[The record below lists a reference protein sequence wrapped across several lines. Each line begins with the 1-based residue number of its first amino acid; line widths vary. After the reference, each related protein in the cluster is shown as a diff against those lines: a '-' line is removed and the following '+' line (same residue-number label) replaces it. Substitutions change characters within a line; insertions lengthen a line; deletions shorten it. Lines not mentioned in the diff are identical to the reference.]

1 MKKIKSVFAVLLI
14 MAMAVCMSVPALAAG
29 SSVKYDG
36 NAQNFIFAEGS
47 EYSPTDLFDN
57 FKGVMP
63 GDRLEQTITI
73 RNDISNNIKI
83 KLYMR
88 STGAQAGSEE
98 FLSQMN
104 LTVTQEGTSELFDAP
119 ADQTAGL
126 TDWVYLGTFYSGAEI
141 DLNVVL
147 DVPITMG
154 NEFQDAIGKLDWE
167 FKVEE
172 LPVEPDDPTPPK
184 TGDDVNLWLI
194 GGICAVCAAVL
205 VILPLAAR
213 RRNRKDSEA

>member
-1 MKKIKSVFAVLLI
+1 MKKIKSIFAVLLI
-14 MAMAVCMSVPALAAG
+14 TAMAVRMSAPALAAD

-36 NAQNFIFAEGS
+36 NAQNFIFADGS
-47 EYSPTDLFDN
+47 EYSPTDLFNN

-63 GDRLEQTITI
+63 GDSIEQKITI

-83 KLYMR
+83 KVYMR

-104 LTVTQEGTSELFDAP
+104 LTVTQDGTSELFAAP

-126 TDWVYLGTFYSGAEI
+126 TDWVCLGTFYSGAEV

-147 DVPITMG
+147 DIPITMG

-172 LPVEPDDPTPPK
+172 LPIEPDDPTPPK
-184 TGDDVNLWLI
+184 TGDNTNVWLYSSLAFA
-194 GGICAVCAAVL
+194 GAALVL
-205 VILPLAAR
+205 TMTLAAKKK
-213 RRNRKDSEA
+213 NKKAQ